1 MKNVIQTG
9 YFARATE
16 KGHKAAYT
24 KTHLI
29 LDGKPMCGY
38 KPHKT
43 MQFVWNAQG
52 AHKPYVE
59 CNKCKEKYD
68 VYYIIKENLIGEF
81 YAIFESPVLKRI
93 ILDYQ
98 RAFETE
104 KEASDFAKKCIN
116 AFKKYTTDTP
126 FKMKNDDK
134 KEGGFVYNENEINI
148 GDKITVS
155 GIERTIKNIIS
166 SEKRLE
172 IIF

>member
-1 MKNVIQTG
+1 MENVIQTG

-24 KTHLI
+24 KIHLT

-68 VYYIIKENLIGEF
+68 VHYIIEESLIGEF

-93 ILDYQ
+93 VFRCQ
-98 RAFETE
+98 QTFKTK
-104 KEASDFAKKCIN
+104 KEALVFAKKCIKV
-116 AFKKYTTDTP
+116 FKNSITDTP